1 MSSSTGGPT
10 GIYTPGSIWAKAIEQ
25 SKQQKK
31 ADSSKDDAYVY
42 ILGAKGSG
50 KSTVLNRF
58 LYPTQVEVPKPSQC
72 LEYTFARKPGSS
84 FGPGDR
90 KELAHIWEVS
100 GSDAFA
106 QQLAQ
111 GSQIF
116 LTYRQVTTAV
126 VVIVLDLSQPSSVIP
141 TALQCLDLVQRKLAA
156 TYTLFERKGLQLPE
170 QLRVRQRTKLLSQ
183 HEDKDLVALSGISIV
198 LAGTKWDGFRD
209 SVEAEGQRVLG
220 RCLRWIAH
228 AHGAHLLYLGGL
240 QAAGGQGMGGAA
252 GAAAGAQQQLQP
264 QQLLDNFCRL
274 LSHVTFV
281 GMDRKMPLKL
291 QPQFDHL
298 GPLMI
303 PAGSDKFSSIGSPQV
318 QLTPGALKAAADV
331 AAVQQ
336 QWVAVVH
343 GLFPPGPGKAQEQ
356 QGKVPPQLDAR
367 YREEDVDTARA
378 RREAALEAYRR
389 EMEAIHRQ
397 ETAARKQKA
406 AAAAAGGAGQG
417 QQQQQA
423 VARRAR

>member
-1 MSSSTGGPT
+1 MLQLYAAFPF
-10 GIYTPGSIWAKAIEQ
+10 IFCLAGS
-25 SKQQKK
+25 
-31 ADSSKDDAYVY
+31 
-42 ILGAKGSG
+42 
-50 KSTVLNRF
+50 
-58 LYPTQVEVPKPSQC
+58 
-72 LEYTFARKPGSS
+72 
-84 FGPGDR
+84 
-90 KELAHIWEVS
+90 H
-100 GSDAFA
+100 
-106 QQLAQ
+106 
-111 GSQIF
+111 IF

-170 QLRVRQRTKLLSQ
+170 QLRARQRTKLLSQ
-183 HEDKDLVALSGISIV
+183 HEDKDLVTCSGISIV
-198 LAGTKWDGFRD
+198 LAGTKWDAFRD

-303 PAGSDKFSSIGSPQV
+303 PAGRCTHTTQRRSAGSFCL
-318 QLTPGALKAAADV
+318 QL
-331 AAVQQ
+331 
-336 QWVAVVH
+336 
-343 GLFPPGPGKAQEQ
+343 
-356 QGKVPPQLDAR
+356 VPAC
-367 YREEDVDTARA
+367 
-378 RREAALEAYRR
+378 
-389 EMEAIHRQ
+389 
-397 ETAARKQKA
+397 K
-406 AAAAAGGAGQG
+406 
-417 QQQQQA
+417 
-423 VARRAR
+423 